1 MLRIRLTRTGKRN
14 QPRYRIVVKEK
25 RSKRDGRYIDLLGFY
40 DPTQN
45 PSVIKLDKKKYDE
58 WIAKGAQPTATVRS
72 FVKE

>member
-25 RSKRDGRYIDLLGFY
+25 RSKLGGTYVDLLGFY

-45 PSVIKLDKKKYDE
+45 PKVIKIGKKKYAE
-58 WIAKGAQPTATVRS
+58 WIEKGAQPTATVRS
-72 FVKE
+72 FVK